1 MLCLLVE
8 IVGVSIEWIW
18 KRGDQTSNEGYNLSK
33 LSRFYHKS
41 YFIEYKHLHPDN
53 RQSNVAETNATQ
65 SLHVIP
71 RHN

>member
-1 MLCLLVE
+1 MKDITYQNYL
-8 IVGVSIEWIW
+8 
-18 KRGDQTSNEGYNLSK
+18 D
-33 LSRFYHKS
+33 
-41 YFIEYKHLHPDN
+41 FIIKVILEYTHLHPDN